1 MQPLISAASPEGWGL
16 SMLGASRPR
25 RAIEYVGHSEVS
37 KVTVDVL
44 RPRDKPPDF
53 KWALTRYIPIIM
65 VDTLDAYWVMERVIN
80 KLHGFS
86 RTQEEA
92 KMELMSKLGG
102 HLHLL
107 SSLESHRMAPI
118 LRLELEFLRVV
129 LRPVEGV
136 GPETTPSPLAE

>member
-1 MQPLISAASPEGWGL
+1 MQPLISAASPGGWGL
-16 SMLGASRPR
+16 NMLDASRPR

-44 RPRDKPPDF
+44 RPGDKPPGF
-53 KWALTRYIPIIM
+53 KWALTRYIPMIVI
-65 VDTLDAYWVMERVIN
+65 DTLDAYWVLERVIN

-102 HLHLL
+102 HLQLL
-107 SSLESHRMAPI
+107 NSLESPRMAPI

-129 LRPVEGV
+129 LRPVEGA
-136 GPETTPSPLAE
+136 ETTSSPLAE